1 MNEFYNFLFLKHRKS
16 RYIVTNHMN
25 TEIWAFL
32 DISKECF
39 AFKDSK
45 MDYSSLFDSIHSK
58 YGTEQYEELENFCCP

>member
-1 MNEFYNFLFLKHRKS
+1 
-16 RYIVTNHMN
+16 MN

-45 MDYSSLFDSIHSK
+45 MDYSSLFDSIYSK

>member
-16 RYIVTNHMN
+16 RYYESYEYWNMS
-25 TEIWAFL
+25 FL